1 MAINIGLV
9 GNPNCG
15 KTTMFNKLTGSFQY
29 VGNWP
34 GVTVEKKS
42 GVVKNRK
49 DVNIIDLPGIYSL
62 SPYTLEEVVTRN
74 YIMNEKPDVIINIVD
89 ASNIERNLYL
99 TTQVIEMGIPTIIA
113 LNMMDI
119 VKKNDES
126 IDVSKLEKIIGCPIV
141 ETTALKGDGLNIL
154 VDKALSVI
162 NSKNKPLDIFSE
174 KVESALKEI
183 ENIINIEEDKRWY
196 SIKVFEKDSKVL
208 EKLNLS
214 NDLYSKIDNIIKEVE
229 NNFDDESES
238 IVINE
243 RYSYIT
249 KIVNETV
256 SKKTIQEDI
265 STKVDNILTNRYLA
279 LPIFFGVMY
288 LIYYIS
294 VTSLGDMLTTW
305 TNDVFFGEYVTNFI
319 GGILQSLNVAD
330 WLYSLIIDGI
340 VAGVGAVLGFIPQ
353 MVVLFFFLSLLEDC
367 GYMSRIAFVMDRIF
381 RKVGL
386 SGKSFIPMLIS
397 TGCGVPG
404 IMASRTIENDRDR
417 KITVMVTTFMPCG
430 AKLPIIALFG
440 AALFPENSLI
450 GPSIYFLGIAMVLV
464 SGLILKK
471 LKAFSGDVSP
481 FIMEL
486 PKYHLPS
493 TKTVLRHVWDRAKS
507 FIIKAGTVIFAASVI
522 LWFLSRFS
530 FSFTM
535 VEDVEQ
541 SILANIGKLI
551 APLFV
556 PLGFGNW
563 QAAVATIN
571 GLVAKENL
579 VTSYGVL
586 LGLGDA
592 ITEGDEHLISQIS
605 AMFTTVSAYS
615 FVAFNMLCAPCFAA
629 IGAIRREMGNIKW
642 TLIAIGY
649 QTLLAYLVS
658 FVIYQLGKVI
668 FLGVGFSF
676 GTIIAILVII
686 FVLYMM
692 FRKSKY

>member
-154 VDKALSVI
+154 VDKALSVV
-162 NSKNKPLDIFSE
+162 NNKNKTLDIFSE
-174 KVESALKEI
+174 KVESALREI

-196 SIKVFEKDSKVL
+196 SIKVFERDSKVL

-214 NDLYSKIDNIIKEVE
+214 NDLYNKIDNIIKELE

-238 IVINE
+238 IIINE

-256 SKKTIQEDI
+256 SKKPIQEDI

-294 VTSLGDMLTTW
+294 VTSLGDMLTSW

-404 IMASRTIENDRDR
+404 IMASRTIENERDR

-450 GPSIYFLGIAMVLV
+450 GPSIYFLY
-464 SGLILKK
+464 
-471 LKAFSGDVSP
+471 F
-481 FIMEL
+481 
-486 PKYHLPS
+486 
-493 TKTVLRHVWDRAKS
+493 
-507 FIIKAGTVIFAASVI
+507 
-522 LWFLSRFS
+522 
-530 FSFTM
+530 
-535 VEDVEQ
+535 
-541 SILANIGKLI
+541 
-551 APLFV
+551 
-556 PLGFGNW
+556 
-563 QAAVATIN
+563 
-571 GLVAKENL
+571 
-579 VTSYGVL
+579 
-586 LGLGDA
+586 
-592 ITEGDEHLISQIS
+592 
-605 AMFTTVSAYS
+605 
-615 FVAFNMLCAPCFAA
+615 
-629 IGAIRREMGNIKW
+629 
-642 TLIAIGY
+642 
-649 QTLLAYLVS
+649 
-658 FVIYQLGKVI
+658 
-668 FLGVGFSF
+668 
-676 GTIIAILVII
+676 
-686 FVLYMM
+686 
-692 FRKSKY
+692 